1 MGVDGMNRGLLDC
14 LEINGLFESGL
25 ILDDSYFA

>member
-14 LEINGLFESGL
+14 LEINGLFGSGL
-25 ILDDSYFA
+25 ILDDS